1 MGGYNST
8 RWGWHD
14 KAATVEAS
22 LRLPI
27 KDVLA
32 GGPGSRSMYWTR
44 RDKPA
49 GNIRYCVTADMT
61 RVRLMYRCT
70 PRDREPVDYDYM
82 VEVVTVRTAAGIT
95 QRLWRCPLTLNGRR
109 CGQLVRY
116 IASPPGSDYFGC
128 RHCHRLVYTNSQEHN
143 KSHDYYAA
151 LFRGDLW
158 AVRRLQPDYERRT
171 EKLNQR
177 LARLTKR
184 K

>member
-1 MGGYNST
+1 VGGYNST
-8 RWGWHD
+8 RWGSHY

-49 GNIRYCVTADMT
+49 GNINYILAADMS
-61 RVRLMYRCT
+61 RVRLIYRCT

-95 QRLWRCPLTLNGRR
+95 QRLWRCPLTVNGRR
-109 CGQLVRY
+109 CSRLVRY
-116 IASPPGSDYFGC
+116 IASPAGCDYFGC
-128 RHCHRLVYTNSQEHN
+128 RHCHRLAYASSQDHN
-143 KSHDYYAA
+143 KSFDSYAA
-151 LFRGDLW
+151 LLRGDMAGFHRHLHR
-158 AVRRLQPDYERRT
+158 A
-171 EKLNQR
+171 
-177 LARLTKR
+177 ARFMR
-184 K
+184 DMA